1 MAWDN
6 SITNFAT
13 RSTGDTISAADI
25 NTTDDN
31 VGKLWENMKLIGNG
45 TSQPTETLEAHYN
58 GTARHGA
65 TGAVVGTTN
74 TQTLTNKTLTSP
86 LYDGTISGWI
96 AAGETWTYASASTF
110 TVATDLTTK
119 YSIGMKIK
127 LTQTTEKYFIISAI
141 SYGAPNTTITVNGG
155 ATYTV
160 ANAAITSPFY
170 SVAQAPYGCPIEF
183 STGWDIGDVFA
194 QWPIVA
200 SNTIA
205 TAFPTAQ
212 RPATRFGGTWAQIWE
227 TDACV
232 FQTEEADETGM
243 QTRTNGLSADQMQG
257 HWHSGYSKTLT
268 ANVAGGGTD
277 VYFATSGNNT
287 SANSD
292 MIRAAVQD
300 GTNGTPRVGIRTAH
314 KNRIFLLWKRTA

>member
-1 MAWDN
+1 MAWDS

-13 RSTGDTISAADI
+13 RSTGDTIAAADI

-31 VGKLWENMKLIGNG
+31 VGKLWANMQLIGNG
-45 TSQPTETLEAHYN
+45 TSQPSMTLEALI
-58 GTARHGA
+58 TD
-65 TGAVVGTTN
+65 V
-74 TQTLTNKTLTSP
+74 
-86 LYDGTISGWI
+86 
-96 AAGETWTYASASTF
+96 STF
-110 TVATDLTTK
+110 ILDHVYKVD
-119 YSIGMKIK
+119 
-127 LTQTTEKYFIISAI
+127 
-141 SYGAPNTTITVNGG
+141 
-155 ATYTV
+155 
-160 ANAAITSPFY
+160 
-170 SVAQAPYGCPIEF
+170 
-183 STGWDIGDVFA
+183 DVFV
-194 QWPIVA
+194 QWPIAA
-200 SNTIA
+200 SNTIG
-205 TAFPTAQ
+205 TAFPTNQ
-212 RPATRFGGTWAQIWE
+212 RPAARFGGTWAQIWN